1 MYTPLNYEQLNIAAG
16 TYSPSTVKAYNNA
29 TYQYWE
35 RSLFQRAC
43 STLEIELP
51 DNFDSKTRDFLY
63 YCLFKFGYVAFFDS
77 PEFGLA
83 FQPANISGYNFYYQ
97 PVKAIVSNPLIP
109 TDKNEFII
117 GEDCELLKLTPDYMS
132 TWDTISYFAEKLSTL
147 DNAINMSLINN
158 KFAFILGAR
167 NKQAA
172 ESLKK
177 VLDLINKG
185 EPAVIVDRYLKDDKA
200 DKDSPFQFLE
210 RSNLKQSYLTTDQLM
225 DFQTILNNFD
235 AEIGIPTV
243 PYQKKERLVTSEA
256 DSRQID
262 STSRSQVWFETLSR
276 SAEDVNKMFNTNISV
291 KLRYEIEQTPEE
303 GGEEDVNS

>member
-1 MYTPLNYEQLNIAAG
+1 MYTPLNYESINIAAG
-16 TYSPSTVKAYNNA
+16 TYNPSSVKAYNNQ
-29 TYQYWE
+29 TFRYWE

-43 STLEIELP
+43 STIELELP
-51 DNFDSKTRDFLY
+51 ENFDSKTRDFLY
-63 YCLFKFGYVAFFDS
+63 YCLFKYGYVAFFDS
-77 PEFGLA
+77 KEFGFS
-83 FQPANISGYNFYYQ
+83 FQPASLSGYNFYYQ
-97 PVKAIVSNPLIP
+97 PMKAIVNNPLMPI
-109 TDKNEFII
+109 DNNEFII
-117 GEDCELLKLTPDYMS
+117 GQDCELLKLTPDYVG

-167 NKQAA
+167 NKAAA

-177 VLDLINKG
+177 MLDMINKG
-185 EPAVIVDRYLKDDKA
+185 EPAVIVDKYLTNDKT

-225 DFQTILNNFD
+225 DMQTILSNFD
-235 AEIGIPTV
+235 AEIGIPSL

-256 DSRQID
+256 DSRMID

-276 SAEDVNKMFNTNISV
+276 SAEDVNNLFGTNIQV
-291 KLRYEIEQTPEE
+291 KLRYEIEEAPEE
-303 GGEEDVNS
+303 EGEEDVIS